1 MASLEK
7 IVALEN
13 FVPFPVELPRQ
24 IETSREVRREPENG
38 VVTQSAATRG
48 ELVLN
53 GWQIMVGLMVSF
65 GAVVLITWGTVWFL
79 FER

>member
-13 FVPFPVELPRQ
+13 FVPFPVEIAPQ
-24 IETSREVRREPENG
+24 IEIVREKRREPEI
-38 VVTQSAATRG
+38 VARVAATRG
-48 ELVLN
+48 ELVLT

-65 GAVVLITWGTVWFL
+65 GTVVLVTWATVWFL